1 MDHRPA
7 NESDLD
13 LLAIWNK
20 QLIED
25 EGHDNSMTVTQLRER
40 MSDWLKG
47 DYRVVVFSSTSTPSA
62 YAIFQ
67 DRDDHIYL
75 RQFFVDRAQRRCGI
89 GKEAL
94 VILKNC
100 ILPHTKSVRLEVMAW
115 NENGLAF
122 WKASGFSPRYIGMEF
137 KR

>member
-1 MDHRPA
+1 MNHRPV
-7 NESDLD
+7 NENDLD
-13 LLAIWNK
+13 LLANWNK

-25 EGHDNSMTVTQLRER
+25 EGHDNFMTVAQLRER

-47 DYRVVVFSSTSTPSA
+47 DYQAVVFSKTDTPSA
-62 YAIFQ
+62 YAVFS
-67 DRDDHIYL
+67 DRDDHVYL

-94 VILKNC
+94 AILKNC
-100 ILPHTKSVRLEVMAW
+100 IFPDTKSVKLEVMAW
-115 NENGLAF
+115 NQRGFAF
-122 WKASGFSPRYIGMEF
+122 WKASGFGPRYIGMEL

>member
-1 MDHRPA
+1 LNHRPA
-7 NESDLD
+7 NENDLD

-25 EGHDNSMTVTQLRER
+25 EDHDNSMTVARLRER
-40 MSDWLKG
+40 LSDWLKG
-47 DYRVVVFSSTSTPSA
+47 DYQVFVFSKTSTPSA
-62 YAIFQ
+62 YAVFQ

-94 VILKNC
+94 AILKNC
-100 ILPHTKSVRLEVMAW
+100 ILPGTKSVMVEVMAW
-115 NENGLAF
+115 NQRGRAF
-122 WKASGFSPRYIGMEF
+122 WEASGFSPRYIGLEL

>member
-1 MDHRPA
+1 LNHRSA
-7 NESDLD
+7 NENDLE

-25 EGHDNSMTVTQLRER
+25 EGHDNSMTVAQLRER
-40 MSDWLKG
+40 MSEWLKG
-47 DYRVVVFSSTSTPSA
+47 DYQVIVFSKTSAPSA
-62 YAIFQ
+62 YAVFQ
-67 DRDDHIYL
+67 DRDDHISL

-94 VILKNC
+94 AILENR
-100 ILPHTKSVRLEVMAW
+100 ILPGSKSVMVEVMAW
-115 NENGLAF
+115 NQSGLAF
-122 WKASGFSPRYIGMEF
+122 WEAAGFIPRYIGMEL

>member
-1 MDHRPA
+1 LNHRRA
-7 NESDLD
+7 NENDLD

-25 EGHDNSMTVTQLRER
+25 EGHDNSMTVAQLRER

-47 DYRVVVFSSTSTPSA
+47 DYQVVAFSKTGAPSA
-62 YAIFQ
+62 YAVFR
-67 DRDDHIYL
+67 DRDERIYL
-75 RQFFVDRAQRRCGI
+75 RQFFVDRLQRRCGI

-94 VILKNC
+94 AILKNR
-100 ILPHTKSVRLEVMAW
+100 ILPCTKSVMVEVMAW
-115 NENGLAF
+115 NQRGLAF
-122 WKASGFSPRYIGMEF
+122 WEASGFSPRYIGMEL